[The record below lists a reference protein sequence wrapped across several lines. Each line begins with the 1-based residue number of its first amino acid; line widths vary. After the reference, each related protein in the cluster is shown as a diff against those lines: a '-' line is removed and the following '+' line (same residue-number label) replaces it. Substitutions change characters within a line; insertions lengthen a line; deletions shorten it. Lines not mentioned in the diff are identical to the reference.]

1 MAARAQ
7 RAEEQLR
14 ATDDEL
20 STARDRLLAA
30 GATITA
36 LTAKQARQRSD
47 FNYLRAHVTERAD
60 EVDALHA
67 DIEARDTSIAER
79 DAEIDALTARGRA
92 LQSERDRRDARIEEL
107 TEQLADRD
115 AVISSLTKEL
125 HGAQDD
131 VKARAMREKNLR
143 ASKTYR
149 VGTAVREAGTWNG
162 FWRLA
167 PDLIAILSEKTE
179 EKDK

>member
-1 MAARAQ
+1 
-7 RAEEQLR
+7 
-14 ATDDEL
+14 
-20 STARDRLLAA
+20 
-30 GATITA
+30 
-36 LTAKQARQRSD
+36 

-67 DIEARDTSIAER
+67 DIEARDTSIADR

-92 LQSERDRRDARIEEL
+92 LQSERDRRGARIEELTEQLADRDAEIDALTAHGRALHSERDRRGARIEEL